1 MDFCTE
7 ADIQEDDVVDKYMPD
22 NVWCVVDGKSMLYL
36 YGLQLNY
43 STKLVGGGFQFINPN
58 AEESC
63 VSNALCVVCG

>member
-7 ADIQEDDVVDKYMPD
+7 ADVKEDDVVDKYMPD

-63 VSNALCVVCG
+63 GCGSSFSM